1 MQNTLIDNST
11 GNLSMTNIL
20 RRCIA
25 ADGLKEIKIATGYWD
40 IPGIALV
47 VEQLR
52 SFLEREDSKLKI
64 VIGREMFVYANQV
77 LSPLVDASFPQD
89 FMKQD
94 IERLND
100 NIKPEYQETVRLLLS
115 GCESG
120 KIEIR
125 KYEKDAEGNP
135 QFLHSKCYIF
145 NGVSPEGEKFA
156 NGIIG
161 SSNFT
166 EQGLTNF
173 DKNKGNR
180 ELNYLETNKQIV
192 NFHDEEDTTCKGHN
206 Q

>member
-11 GNLSMTNIL
+11 GNLSMTSIL

-25 ADGLKEIKIATGYWD
+25 AEGLKEIKIATGYWD

-94 IERLND
+94 ID
-100 NIKPEYQETVRLLLS
+100 
-115 GCESG
+115 
-120 KIEIR
+120 
-125 KYEKDAEGNP
+125 
-135 QFLHSKCYIF
+135 F
-145 NGVSPEGEKFA
+145 
-156 NGIIG
+156 IICKL
-161 SSNFT
+161 F
-166 EQGLTNF
+166 
-173 DKNKGNR
+173 
-180 ELNYLETNKQIV
+180 EL
-192 NFHDEEDTTCKGHN
+192 FS
-206 Q
+206 